1 MEQCF
6 LGRSPDC
13 STIRFLAAIGHHA
26 FASPPSL
33 ETSHIPARCAIRPSL
48 TLIQSFDYIV

>member
-1 MEQCF
+1 MDGSF
-6 LGRSPDC
+6 GRSSKC
-13 STIRFLAAIGHHA
+13 STIYFLAAIGHHA